1 MDTLWALI
9 GGGNM
14 ARAIVRGG
22 LDAGVLRGESVAI
35 AEPDGEKRAGLADL
49 TGNLFASGAEVVRWA
64 AQRDGGRGEA
74 RVLVAVK
81 PQMLG
86 AVAAEIRPVLDAAGA
101 RRVVV
106 SILAGTPTAKLEGA
120 LGSHAAVVRVM
131 PNTPAM
137 IRQGTTAYCLGRSAR
152 ADDAS
157 STIDLFRALGPVVEP
172 IEETLMDAFTGVAG
186 SGPAYLF
193 YLAEAMVR
201 GAVSCGFA
209 PEVADRIV
217 RQTLAGAGL
226 LLAKE
231 AELSP
236 QALRA
241 NVTSKGGTT
250 AAATAVLDERAVM
263 EAMVRAIEA
272 ARDRGAEL
280 AKG

>member
-1 MDTLWALI
+1 MGTLWALI

-22 LDAGVLRGESVAI
+22 LDAGVLRAESVAI
-35 AEPDGEKRAGLADL
+35 AEPDAAKRTGLADL

-64 AQRDGGRGEA
+64 AERDGERGEA
-74 RVLVAVK
+74 RVLLAVK

-86 AVAAEIRPVLDAAGA
+86 AVAAEIRPVLDAAA
-101 RRVVV
+101 TRRVVV
-106 SILAGTPTAKLEGA
+106 SILAGTPTAKLEA
-120 LGSHAAVVRVM
+120 VLGNHAAVVRVM

-152 ADDAS
+152 PEDAS

-209 PEVADRIV
+209 PDVADRIV

-236 QALRA
+236 QVLRA

-263 EAMVRAIEA
+263 EAMERAIEA